1 MCKCENALTL
11 TQLQSANPDSK
22 ISSALAGKASA
33 LVTTYFSVSG
43 ACLKFSDCIFYVSFW
58 YFFFFSYVRIWNI
71 VYIYLSF
78 DMLLG
83 LIKLKLEW
91 LISFSLSFTPQHRLV
106 AEKMEERKNKENK
119 KV

>member
-1 MCKCENALTL
+1 
-11 TQLQSANPDSK
+11 
-22 ISSALAGKASA
+22 
-33 LVTTYFSVSG
+33 
-43 ACLKFSDCIFYVSFW
+43 
-58 YFFFFSYVRIWNI
+58 
-71 VYIYLSF
+71 
-78 DMLLG
+78 MLLG